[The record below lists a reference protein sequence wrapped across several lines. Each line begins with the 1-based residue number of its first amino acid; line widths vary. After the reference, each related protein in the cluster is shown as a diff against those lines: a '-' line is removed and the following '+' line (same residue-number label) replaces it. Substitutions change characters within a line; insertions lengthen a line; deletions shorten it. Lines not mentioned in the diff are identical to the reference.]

1 MAFWEGS
8 FQTMDPLTLSTI
20 IQLQLEDSEHLTAN
34 GGGEG
39 KGKQREGTLSDA
51 QLALQMYTEDLVST
65 NAVLSDRRMA
75 QSIAMAVIRDAR
87 AIQRSHLQEDQ
98 IARDH
103 EIAQSLQSNAPAPL
117 NIDPTTKEAL
127 SGESDPWADPEM
139 LEKVTAIYMCDP
151 GLILPL
157 TTCVDGTVAESSAW
171 AARRTGGDKPK
182 IGHCVICGEDVEF
195 YEVSRV
201 PCDHEYCRPC
211 LAKLFELSMT
221 DETLFPPRCCKTE
234 IPLTRV
240 RFFLPPDLAKCFE
253 ATYAEFSTKNRVYC
267 HHVRCNSFIPTTA
280 VDASND
286 VATCPRCARTTC
298 AICKG
303 PSHTGDCPNDTAL
316 QQLVDIANTEQW
328 QRCLDCK
335 RFVELEQGCNHMTPL
350 VVPAEPTSAMR
361 VSRHAVI
368 FPALLTDQKV
378 CGERW
383 KTCACLQWEENRL
396 VHRAAQIVD
405 RNPNPRRRLFEP
417 QRVMHAQ
424 PVSRRASTTASAFMA
439 GAITA
444 LGEAAS
450 PASSVWQSDFEDRS
464 EWEHDWPDGD
474 SDDDDG
480 MNNLPPA
487 QPGARSADAAPAPQV
502 TPTPTTA
509 QVLRERAIA
518 EAVEHLRQNH
528 ECDHDKWRWV
538 RGPHQCGECYHMLP
552 QYIFRMQAMPSSG
565 VQPMPEEPIVRPW
578 ELRRELSVP

>member
-8 FQTMDPLTLSTI
+8 FQTMDPLTLSAI

-34 GGGEG
+34 GEGEG

-151 GLILPL
+151 TSSSPSPPALVYD
-157 TTCVDGTVAESSAW
+157 TDSDGTIAESSAW
-171 AARRTGGDKPK
+171 AARRKGDNKPK
-182 IGHCVICGEDVEF
+182 VGHCVSCGDDLEFFDVA
-195 YEVSRV
+195 RV

-240 RFFLPPDLAKCFE
+240 RFFLPTDLAKLFE
-253 ATYAEFSTKNRVYC
+253 AKYAELSTENRVYC
-267 HHVRCNSFIPTTA
+267 HDVRCNSFIPTTA

-286 VATCPRCARTTC
+286 IVRCPDCDRTTC

-316 QQLVDIANTEQW
+316 QQLIDVAHAEQW

-335 RFVELEQGCNHMTPL
+335 RFVELEQGCNHMTCP
-350 VVPAEPTSAMR
+350 
-361 VSRHAVI
+361 
-368 FPALLTDQKV
+368 
-378 CGERW
+378 CGAQFCYICGRRW
-383 KTCACLQWEENRL
+383 KTCACAQWEENHL
-396 VHRAAQIVD
+396 FNRAAQIVD
-405 RNPNPRRRLFEP
+405 RRPDPRRRLFEP

-424 PVSRRASTTASAFMA
+424 PVSRSASIAAPAMPAEATA
-439 GAITA
+439 A
-444 LGEAAS
+444 LGGVAS
-450 PASSVWQSDFEDRS
+450 PASSVWQSDFEERS
-464 EWEHDWPDGD
+464 EWEHDWRDDEND
-474 SDDDDG
+474 SDDDSDSDDDADHPF
-480 MNNLPPA
+480 L
-487 QPGARSADAAPAPQV
+487 SAPFGRPRAAAPLLAPV
-502 TPTPTTA
+502 PTAA
-509 QVLRERAIA
+509 QLIRERAIA

-528 ECDHDKWRWV
+528 ECEHDKWRW
-538 RGPHQCGECYHMLP
+538 
-552 QYIFRMQAMPSSG
+552 AMPPPS
-565 VQPMPEEPIVRPW
+565 VQPMQEEQVVRPW
-578 ELRRELSVP
+578 EVRRELSVP

>member
-8 FQTMDPLTLSTI
+8 FQSMDPLTLSAI
-20 IQLQLEDSEHLTAN
+20 IELELADSEQLTAN
-34 GGGEG
+34 GGAEG

-51 QLALQMYTEDLVST
+51 QLALQMYTEDLAST

-75 QSIAMAVIRDAR
+75 QSIAMAVIRDGQ
-87 AIQRSHLQEDQ
+87 AIHRSHLRDDQ

-103 EIAQSLQSNAPAPL
+103 ELARSLQSDVPAPL

-127 SGESDPWADPEM
+127 LGESDPWADPEM

-151 GLILPL
+151 ASSSPSPPGFVDD
-157 TTCVDGTVAESSAW
+157 TDSDGTVAESSAW
-171 AARRTGGDKPK
+171 AARRKEDNKPK
-182 IGHCVICGEDVEF
+182 VGHCVSCGDDMEF
-195 YEVSRV
+195 YDVARV
-201 PCDHEYCRPC
+201 PCDHEYCRQC

-221 DETLFPPRCCKTE
+221 DETLFPPRCCKNE
-234 IPLTRV
+234 IPLARV
-240 RFFLPPDLAKCFE
+240 RFFLPPDLAKRFE
-253 ATYAEFSTKNRVYC
+253 ATYAQLSTKNRVYC
-267 HHVRCNSFIPTTA
+267 HHVRCNSFIPATA

-286 VATCPRCARTTC
+286 VATCPHCARTTC

-316 QQLVDIANTEQW
+316 QQLVAIANTEQW

-335 RFVELEQGCNHMTPL
+335 RFVELEQGCNHMTCPCG
-350 VVPAEPTSAMR
+350 A
-361 VSRHAVI
+361 H
-368 FPALLTDQKV
+368 FCYV

-424 PVSRRASTTASAFMA
+424 PVSRRASITPSAVTA
-439 GAITA
+439 GAINA
-444 LGEAAS
+444 LREAAS
-450 PASSVWQSDFEDRS
+450 PVSSVWQSDFEDRS
-464 EWEHDWPDGD
+464 EWEHDWPDDD
-474 SDDDDG
+474 SDSDDG
-480 MNNLPPA
+480 MNYPPPA
-487 QPGARSADAAPAPQV
+487 QPGARSPDAAPAPQV
-502 TPTPTTA
+502 APAPTTS

-528 ECDHDKWRWV
+528 ECEHDQWRWV
-538 RGPHQCGECYHMLP
+538 RGNATSRRATDAGGTDYEAVG
-552 QYIFRMQAMPSSG
+552 IAKG
-565 VQPMPEEPIVRPW
+565 VERGMIV
-578 ELRRELSVP
+578 E